1 MESVADPRSSDTSGE
16 AFNIPTLLFVL
27 STLRVLVSTT
37 KSPVI
42 VGEDKVLL
50 VKVSVVALPTRVS
63 VDGGS
68 VRITLPLYEL

>member
-1 MESVADPRSSDTSGE
+1 M
-16 AFNIPTLLFVL
+16 PTLLFVL

-42 VGEDKVLL
+42 VGADKVLL

-63 VDGGS
+63 VEAGKVS
-68 VRITLPLYEL
+68 VTFPLYAL